1 MLFKIMTLKQAARK
15 TRERYFHEFL
25 FLGDLHYL

>member
-1 MLFKIMTLKQAARK
+1 MTLKQAARK